1 MMVTDLRCWWQNHYV
16 GDFFSL
22 CWWFFQCIK
31 SVTNIP
37 DRPPTFQTCHQHI
50 WSPTSVT
57 NIDVTQMSPWQVDNN
72 RYYLSRMGGEM
83 HGYLMGNCEHS
94 TVGHSL
100 TNRNIFRS
108 VIAWFRAIVT
118 KNERPK
124 ISWSEDIFTLP
135 SGEEFKS
142 TELYIDS
149 NIKPVDGKILVF
161 SSLVQN
167 GRPLKW
173 TVARKWTV
181 CPKVDGLSK
190 SGRSW
195 AKLDV
200 HFGPRPSF
208 LVVWTV

>member
-1 MMVTDLRCWWQNHYV
+1 M
-16 GDFFSL
+16 
-22 CWWFFQCIK
+22 K
-31 SVTNIP
+31 
-37 DRPPTFQTCHQHI
+37 
-50 WSPTSVT
+50 
-57 NIDVTQMSPWQVDNN
+57 MSPWQVDNN

-142 TELYIDS
+142 TELHIDS

-167 GRPLKW
+167 GRSLKW
-173 TVARKWTV
+173 TVVRKWTV
-181 CPKVDGLSK
+181 CPKVDGIEPNQAVF
-190 SGRSW
+190 W
-195 AKLDV
+195 AKVDDHGLK
-200 HFGPRPSF
+200 
-208 LVVWTV
+208 